1 MEKKMG
7 KVTEV
12 ITLMNAGDR
21 MDVNRG
27 YMPENS
33 IRQVTVDSVVD
44 TGAWTLVINE
54 ELQQKLG
61 LAVEGTRRTRFANG
75 AATECSITEPVRINW
90 KDRFCNC
97 SAVVIPGSEQTL
109 LGAIPLEDMDLMVDP
124 VNQRLVGV
132 HGDEI
137 VSMVL

>member
-7 KVTEV
+7 KVTEE
-12 ITLMNAGDR
+12 ITLTNVADKVRIEDG
-21 MDVNRG
+21 VLK
-27 YMPENS
+27 EA
-33 IRQVTVDSVVD
+33 RQVTVNSVVD

-54 ELQQKLG
+54 ELQHKLG
-61 LAVEGTRRTRFANG
+61 LTVEGTRKTHFANG
-75 AATECSITEPVRINW
+75 ADAECSITEPVRINW
-90 KDRFCNC
+90 KDRDCAC
-97 SAVVIPGSEQTL
+97 RALVIPGAKQIL